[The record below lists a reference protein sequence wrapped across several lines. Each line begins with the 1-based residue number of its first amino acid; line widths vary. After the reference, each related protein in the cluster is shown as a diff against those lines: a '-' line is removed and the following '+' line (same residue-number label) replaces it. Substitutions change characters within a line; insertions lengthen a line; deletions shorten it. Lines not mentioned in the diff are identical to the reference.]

1 VKGQRRVLVH
11 SSGMVANAAT
21 TVGAGGVLLST
32 LMGTGLV
39 GDFSSQPGTGLQLE
53 ERFLDSGVLI
63 PWDSE
68 AFGSDASEPLSDECS
83 FFNFTTSYNSEFCEP
98 FAVTRIQSSVTNAA
112 LSRATRCAA
121 KHTLECVLSSE
132 VGFSVPAAFVA
143 DHTGPHGMREFM
155 APKIIGQWTGELQ
168 SNHTTES
175 FVRIYIPGDSFS
187 SRTVRLN
194 DTLLVE
200 YMTKDRRMKQ
210 ETIGPPGSFCVSLLR
225 VAFSNACWET
235 LDGNAS

>member
-1 VKGQRRVLVH
+1 MLVKGNRHLPVH
-11 SSGMVANAAT
+11 LSGMVANAAT
-21 TVGAGGVLLST
+21 TVGAGGVLLTT
-32 LMGTGLV
+32 LMGSGMV
-39 GDFSSQPGTGLQLE
+39 GDFSSQAGAGLQLE
-53 ERFLDSGVLI
+53 ERFLDSGVLL

-68 AFGSDASEPLSDECS
+68 AFGSESQEPLSDECS

-121 KHTLECVLSSE
+121 KHDLECVLSSE
-132 VGFSVPAAFVA
+132 VGFAVPAAFVA
-143 DHTGPHGMREFM
+143 DHKSESGMRELM
-155 APKIIGQWTGELQ
+155 APKIIGQWTGELE
-168 SNHTTES
+168 SSHTAES
-175 FVRIYIPGDSFS
+175 FVRIYIPGDSFL
-187 SRTVRLN
+187 SRTVRMN

-210 ETIGPPGSFCVSLLR
+210 ETIGPPDSFCVSLLR

-235 LDGNAS
+235 LDG